1 MTDPSST
8 LLPAPQPHSVTA
20 PHPHNV
26 TAPQSPTVN
35 TQTPP
40 QIKGLLTKDHALET
54 NGIKYLAYCFA
65 RAHSEAS
72 YSCYDSD
79 DGGCGLEDVKRKVI
93 DECKSKISRMAGYV
107 TMVTYDVLYFYV
119 TCRCT
124 INCIYAY
131 Q

>member
-8 LLPAPQPHSVTA
+8 LLPAPQPHIVTA
-20 PHPHNV
+20 PHPHIV
-26 TAPQSPTVN
+26 TAPQPHIVTAPHPPTVN

-40 QIKGLLTKDHALET
+40 HIKGLLTKDHAVET

-79 DGGCGLEDVKRKVI
+79 DGGCGLEDVRRKVI

-107 TMVTYDVLYFYV
+107 AMVMYDVLY
-119 TCRCT
+119 
-124 INCIYAY
+124 I
-131 Q
+131 